1 MILLIVSKEYSKKIE
16 IKKNFPTKKF
26 WFEILTQVLSIEF
39 KKMMNWEE
47 VILLLQVY
55 ELLSQWKVGWFS
67 SSLDIKYFIG
77 SGFSQKKKEER
88 NSKTQHMNNCILTFA
103 CRSRQ
108 STSWHQCC
116 GHNSIFLFLR
126 KCDIDHSSINMLF
139 VL

>member
-1 MILLIVSKEYSKKIE
+1 MSKKIK

-77 SGFSQKKKEER
+77 SGFSQIQNE
-88 NSKTQHMNNCILTFA
+88 NVTQKVFLNEQKNISLIIGCFGFQCFYYFFKPEFFLGKFFFIL
-103 CRSRQ
+103 
-108 STSWHQCC
+108 
-116 GHNSIFLFLR
+116 IFLDNFFET
-126 KCDIDHSSINMLF
+126 INKINSAI
-139 VL
+139 